1 MKERERKRGVD
12 GSVKDTR
19 VAGSAMVCESECENE
34 NAENYNTRAH
44 ALSLPLSSLSLIAN
58 IHTKLTLDFFVCMLY
73 FYNKPTSASHLIFL
87 RDIF

>member
-1 MKERERKRGVD
+1 MCVCVKERERKRGVD

-34 NAENYNTRAH
+34 NAENYYVHAH
-44 ALSLPLSSLSLIAN
+44 THFLSLIAN
-58 IHTKLTLDFFVCMLY
+58 MHTKLTLDFFVCMLY